1 MIQLVHASPEN
12 RDLLWNIH
20 QKYLYEM
27 TNYYDDEMDDQGNY
41 PYKYFNAYFEEPERK
56 ALLIY
61 NDQLLVGFAM
71 INPYSY
77 INESPDYVLA
87 EFTIFPMYRK
97 EHIGGDAANKILE
110 TYNKLGIPLKEQEA
124 LSGVAGYAYCRT
136 PGVRRRY
143 ACKPN
148 GSSRNATAF
157 HRYVSD

>member
-27 TNYYDDEMDDQGNY
+27 TNYYDNEMDDQGNY

-110 TYNKLGIPLKEQEA
+110 TYKGRWEIKYNENNTAAKKLWNNVTA
-124 LSGVAGYAYCRT
+124 LYYPA
-136 PGVRRRY
+136 
-143 ACKPN
+143 K
-148 GSSRNATAF
+148 
-157 HRYVSD
+157 HRYSDVETVLTFSTN